1 MDKEDGISAAKRIRE
16 YDKNTLIIYV
26 TSHENHM
33 QESFE
38 VRPFRFLVKP
48 VSEKQIEACFKSA
61 YEEVYCEDSYFRY
74 SYQRV
79 NHKIPMREILYFES
93 NKRKVSIVTGKDTF
107 VAYGKLN
114 DIEKSLKQSKVP
126 FLRVHQS
133 YLVNYK
139 HVEGQA
145 YDFVVMDN
153 GKRISISE
161 DRRKLIGEQYCS
173 MEDTFYV
180 NE

>member
-1 MDKEDGISAAKRIRE
+1 MLRSVFPTPVGPSSTINVFAIHHGISAAKRIRE

-48 VSEKQIEACFKSA
+48 VSEKLFETCFKSA
-61 YEEVYCEDSYFRY
+61 YEEVYCGDSYFRY

-93 NKRKVSIVTGKDTF
+93 NRRKVSIVTEKDTF
-107 VAYGKLN
+107 VAYGK
-114 DIEKSLKQSKVP
+114 DRKS
-126 FLRVHQS
+126 
-133 YLVNYK
+133 
-139 HVEGQA
+139 
-145 YDFVVMDN
+145 VV
-153 GKRISISE
+153 
-161 DRRKLIGEQYCS
+161 
-173 MEDTFYV
+173 
-180 NE
+180 

>member
-1 MDKEDGISAAKRIRE
+1 MTE
-16 YDKNTLIIYV
+16 
-26 TSHENHM
+26 
-33 QESFE
+33 
-38 VRPFRFLVKP
+38 
-48 VSEKQIEACFKSA
+48 
-61 YEEVYCEDSYFRY
+61 
-74 SYQRV
+74 
-79 NHKIPMREILYFES
+79 
-93 NKRKVSIVTGKDTF
+93 KDTF

-114 DIEKSLKQSKVP
+114 NIEESLKQSKVP

-153 GKRISISE
+153 GKRILISE
-161 DRRKLIGEQYCS
+161 ERRKLIGEQYCS

>member
-1 MDKEDGISAAKRIRE
+1 MSQDHRNTICRSLLKLDVSISCE
-16 YDKNTLIIYV
+16 T
-26 TSHENHM
+26 
-33 QESFE
+33 
-38 VRPFRFLVKP
+38 
-48 VSEKQIEACFKSA
+48 VSEKLFETCFKSA
-61 YEEVYCEDSYFRY
+61 YEEVYCGDSYFRY

-93 NKRKVSIVTGKDTF
+93 NRRKVSIVTEKDTF

-114 DIEKSLKQSKVP
+114 NIEESLKQSKVP

-153 GKRISISE
+153 GKRISIQVKTE
-161 DRRKLIGEQYCS
+161 E
-173 MEDTFYV
+173 
-180 NE
+180 N

>member
-1 MDKEDGISAAKRIRE
+1 MVTKNAVFMRSVAFRKR
-16 YDKNTLIIYV
+16 L
-26 TSHENHM
+26 
-33 QESFE
+33 
-38 VRPFRFLVKP
+38 
-48 VSEKQIEACFKSA
+48 
-61 YEEVYCEDSYFRY
+61 
-74 SYQRV
+74 
-79 NHKIPMREILYFES
+79 
-93 NKRKVSIVTGKDTF
+93 
-107 VAYGKLN
+107 GKLN
-114 DIEKSLKQSKVP
+114 DIEESLKQSKVP